1 MSTIAFLSRHSVS
14 SDYYFDRPNLDCA
27 LAFSGDLPGGPDDTR
42 CTNCRYENEIVT
54 EYFDCIRL
62 PSTSF
67 FVNAKSRILR
77 LTAFRP
83 SLRPFLGVK
92 SQFREASKT

>member
-1 MSTIAFLSRHSVS
+1 MSTIAFLCRHSVS
-14 SDYYFDRPNLDCA
+14 SDYYFERQNLECA
-27 LAFSGDLPGGPDDTR
+27 LSFSGDLPGGPDDTR
-42 CTNCRYENEIVT
+42 CNNCRYENEIVT
-54 EYFDCIRL
+54 EYPGCLRL

-83 SLRPFLGVK
+83 SLGQFPGVK
-92 SQFREASKT
+92 FAISLVIKN